1 MICQAQFITQAEP
14 ANSSEVRTLVFVV
27 LWSLLSA
34 LWDLRVREA
43 VTLGNTDSAVSQA
56 TSPEA
61 IVQKLAFPSLLQQ
74 QHSS

>member
-1 MICQAQFITQAEP
+1 MICQAQFITHVEP
-14 ANSSEVRTLVFVV
+14 ANSSEVKALVFVA

-56 TSPEA
+56 PSPA
-61 IVQKLAFPSLLQQ
+61 AVVPKLTFLSVL
-74 QHSS
+74 